1 MITRDL
7 LKQEIQAQQAL
18 IKQGFMGQE
27 RLLSLQRE
35 QLERQVEQNEAQ
47 LAMSQQQADIAKEKQ
62 SQFSMNGKELKK
74 TIRKWEK
81 SKNLTEQEFFQKL
94 DKLI

>member
-1 MITRDL
+1 MNVRINQSNNKKLQLIERIISIENNEVIETLWTL
-7 LKQEIQAQQAL
+7 LHTAK
-18 IKQGFMGQE
+18 K
-27 RLLSLQRE
+27 
-35 QLERQVEQNEAQ
+35 VKP
-47 LAMSQQQADIAKEKQ
+47 IAKEKQ